1 MFQLHNKKEIFY
13 NAWGGVGRHF
23 VCLNLWGPIEGRR
36 WNAST
41 RRHREAL
48 DVSMM
53 GGLICAVTPPNTCN
67 VQRIRNSWQFFLEL
81 FFPIKGIIVNSSQ

>member
-36 WNAST
+36 WKAST

-53 GGLICAVTPPNTCN
+53 GGLICAVTPPNA
-67 VQRIRNSWQFFLEL
+67 S
-81 FFPIKGIIVNSSQ
+81 KVNSISVVIFFDQGYHSKFTIIKIMF

>member
-36 WNAST
+36 WKAST
-41 RRHREAL
+41 RRRREAL

-53 GGLICAVTPPNTCN
+53 GGPICAVTPPNA
-67 VQRIRNSWQFFLEL
+67 S
-81 FFPIKGIIVNSSQ
+81 KVNSISVVIFFDQGYHSKFTIIKIMF

>member
-23 VCLNLWGPIEGRR
+23 VCLNLWGPIECRR
-36 WNAST
+36 WKAST
-41 RRHREAL
+41 RRRREAL

-53 GGLICAVTPPNTCN
+53 GGPICAVTPPNASK
-67 VQRIRNSWQFFLEL
+67 VNSVSVVIFS
-81 FFPIKGIIVNSSQ
+81 IKGIIVNSQL